1 LKALADLTQPMT
13 SHTVTHKHW
22 RTIM

>member
-1 LKALADLTQPMT
+1 LKALADLTQLMT